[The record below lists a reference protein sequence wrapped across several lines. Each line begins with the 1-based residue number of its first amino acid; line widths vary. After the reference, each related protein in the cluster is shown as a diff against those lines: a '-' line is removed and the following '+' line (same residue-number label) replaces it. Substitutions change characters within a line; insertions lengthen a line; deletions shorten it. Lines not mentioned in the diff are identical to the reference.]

1 METKEKKRSMIWIFF
16 VIGAVLSWGI
26 YGPFL
31 HRGQQEMRNP
41 LRSLL
46 CVGLA
51 YAGMAIVVPAV
62 TLIASGGLGEFSRP
76 GTIYSTIGGAL
87 GALGAICL
95 IWAFRNGGSPLIV
108 MPLVFG
114 GAPLINVLFSIYSH
128 PPKES
133 PNPMLYVGFA
143 LAALGAGMVLY
154 FKPSS

>member
-1 METKEKKRSMIWIFF
+1 MQTKEKKRSMIWIFF

-31 HRGQQEMRNP
+31 HKGQVAMGNP
-41 LRSLL
+41 LRALL
-46 CVGLA
+46 CVGIA
-51 YAGMAIVVPAV
+51 YVGMAILVPLG
-62 TLIASGGLGEFSRP
+62 TLLGSGGLGTFTRE
-76 GTIYSTIGGAL
+76 GTINSTIGGAL
-87 GALGAICL
+87 GALGAICI